1 MFTASKN
8 AHRKRLRLKGTGRRC
23 ASAVSYYIGA
33 SRFRCAWHL
42 VLVLWMLIP
51 ALGVLANSRF
61 AIIDPAAVKASIHRN
76 GDWIVDH
83 APVFQCSDA
92 TLQQIYE
99 FRWAVY
105 HGHIVKTPDG
115 YVVTE
120 FLPNVPWAGK
130 DNTISCA
137 AGHHFYEGRWLT
149 DSQFLNDYAVFWF
162 RKGGDPRHYSFWAA
176 DAMWARYLANGGRD
190 FVVGLLPD
198 LIRNNQAWS
207 KTHQDANGLFWQIDN
222 SDGMEYSI
230 GGSGYRPTINSYM
243 YGDDIAI
250 AKIAELAGKRDIAAE
265 YEQKAAAL
273 KKLIQQKLWNPEA
286 NFFETVPRGEGKI
299 WAGVR
304 EEVGFIPWYFNL
316 PDPSFDKSWSQ
327 LLDPQGFAAPFGPP
341 TAERRS
347 PRFNFAAR
355 HDCLWNGPSWPYAT
369 TQTLVA
375 LANLLNADRQ
385 KFVSKDDYLRLLR
398 GYAHSQYKDGHPWIA
413 EDLDDYSGKWIVDL
427 PRSVDYNH
435 SAFCDLIITGLCGL
449 RPRSDDTLEVNP
461 LIPGG
466 ALDWFVLDGIPYHHH
481 WITIVY
487 DKTGQHFSRGMGLRV
502 FCDGT
507 QVGESRTI
515 GRINT
520 VLATAASH

>member
-1 MFTASKN
+1 MSGTNQVRALSRSAFALWLLLLSFGARGN
-8 AHRKRLRLKGTGRRC
+8 A
-23 ASAVSYYIGA
+23 
-33 SRFRCAWHL
+33 
-42 VLVLWMLIP
+42 
-51 ALGVLANSRF
+51 RF
-61 AIIDPAAVKASIHRN
+61 AIIDPAAAKASIHRD
-76 GDWIVDH
+76 GDWIVEN
-83 APVFQCSDA
+83 APVFECSDA

-105 HGHIVKTPDG
+105 HRHIVKTPDG

-149 DSQFLNDYAVFWF
+149 DPQFLNDYALFWF

-176 DAMWARYLANGGRD
+176 DAMWARYLANGDRD
-190 FVVGLLPD
+190 FVVSLLPD
-198 LIRNNQAWS
+198 LIRNNQAWA
-207 KTHQDANGLFWQIDN
+207 KTHQDSNGLFWQIDN

-243 YGDDIAI
+243 YGDDIAVANI
-250 AKIAELAGKRDIAAE
+250 ARLAGKRDIAEE
-265 YEQKAAAL
+265 YDQKAAAL
-273 KKLIQQKLWNPEA
+273 KKLIQQKLWNPGA
-286 NFFETVPRGEGKI
+286 DFFETVPRGDRKT

-316 PDPSFDKSWSQ
+316 PDQLFDKAWSQ

-347 PRFNFAAR
+347 PRFDFAVK

-375 LANLLNADRQ
+375 LANLLNTDRQ
-385 KFVSKDDYLRLLR
+385 TFVNKADYLRVLR
-398 GYAHSQYKDGHPWIA
+398 GYARSQYKDGHPWIA
-413 EDLDDYSGKWIVDL
+413 EDLDAYSGKWIVDL

-449 RPRSDDTLEVNP
+449 RPRADETLEINP
-461 LIPGG
+461 LLPNG
-466 ALDWFVLDGIPYHHH
+466 ALDWFVVDGIPYHHH

-487 DKTGQHFSRGMGLRV
+487 DKTGQHFGRGTGLKV
-502 FCDGT
+502 IVDGT

-515 GRINT
+515 ERINT
-520 VLATAASH
+520 KIVTAESH